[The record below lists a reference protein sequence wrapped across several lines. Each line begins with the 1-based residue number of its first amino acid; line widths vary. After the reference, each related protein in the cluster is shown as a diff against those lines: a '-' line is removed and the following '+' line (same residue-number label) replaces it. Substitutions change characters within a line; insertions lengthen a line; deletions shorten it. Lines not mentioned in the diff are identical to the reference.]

1 MWTNLT
7 NEQEK
12 IVNKSGKYVVEARA
26 GSGKTL
32 TLSKK
37 LIKLIKN
44 NKEMHTGIATLSFTN
59 IAWKEIKNNLIS
71 EGIEIKHPNFIGT
84 LDKFINKFIF
94 FRYYYLL
101 EEFNQRPELVGNFG
115 IPWMTKNNEYHYNQY
130 FDCFSFDLND
140 KLIKTRNKNTFFKFD
155 PENEKNKH
163 YKNIKKMKNKLFQR
177 GYVTQDDINYFSY
190 KLIKKHSF
198 ISKNIAKRFPYFLVD
213 EAQDTNEIKIKILK
227 YIMSEKDIK
236 EFAFIGDF
244 NQAIY
249 EWNGAKPEL
258 FEDLSDEFEKIQLKD
273 NWRSSQKIC
282 DFTSNMINKKI
293 NSCNDEVK
301 DFDFKPS
308 IEKYDK
314 KKANSDF
321 YNRKIDEFL
330 NICKKHNIKINKDNV
345 AVLCRGQSLVNE
357 IKNINSDYKEKEDNI
372 FINKLIKSKIYYDSK
387 DLKESYSNLKY
398 IFIALQLKDNKNFS
412 TFNKIEKE
420 LDFNSTREECYK
432 LVKILP
438 SLDNKTVH
446 EWVTELKNILKES
459 NFKYNEKLLK
469 KLENNN
475 ENNIKIQGLFNTPN
489 SPRNYTL
496 STIHQSKGKTFEAVL
511 IFIKNRTQKKSYKNI
526 IDEYNESNK
535 LSEELRIIY
544 VGITR
549 PKKILVL
556 YVPKEDFNSWNKLF
570 YTKNQH

>member
-1 MWTNLT
+1 M
-7 NEQEK
+7 
-12 IVNKSGKYVVEARA
+12 
-26 GSGKTL
+26 
-32 TLSKK
+32 
-37 LIKLIKN
+37 
-44 NKEMHTGIATLSFTN
+44 
-59 IAWKEIKNNLIS
+59 
-71 EGIEIKHPNFIGT
+71 
-84 LDKFINKFIF
+84 
-94 FRYYYLL
+94 
-101 EEFNQRPELVGNFG
+101 
-115 IPWMTKNNEYHYNQY
+115 
-130 FDCFSFDLND
+130 
-140 KLIKTRNKNTFFKFD
+140 
-155 PENEKNKH
+155 
-163 YKNIKKMKNKLFQR
+163 
-177 GYVTQDDINYFSY
+177 
-190 KLIKKHSF
+190 
-198 ISKNIAKRFPYFLVD
+198 
-213 EAQDTNEIKIKILK
+213 
-227 YIMSEKDIK
+227 
-236 EFAFIGDF
+236 
-244 NQAIY
+244 
-249 EWNGAKPEL
+249 
-258 FEDLSDEFEKIQLKD
+258 
-273 NWRSSQKIC
+273 
-282 DFTSNMINKKI
+282 
-293 NSCNDEVK
+293 
-301 DFDFKPS
+301 
-308 IEKYDK
+308 
-314 KKANSDF
+314 
-321 YNRKIDEFL
+321 
-330 NICKKHNIKINKDNV
+330 

-556 YVPKEDFNSWNKLF
+556 YVPKEDFNS
-570 YTKNQH
+570 